1 MLKQVKENSNMV
13 RREMEEIKLP
23 EIKNNYQK

>member
-1 MLKQVKENSNMV
+1 MLKQVKENSNMMI
-13 RREMEEIKLP
+13 REMEETKFL